1 MVHNGKQKQIM
12 RVVEKLATNRRFHEI
27 TLDEIAE
34 AAGVGKGTIYRY
46 FADKDDL
53 FFQVA
58 TSGFEELCELL
69 KRTAPCDTPFTEE
82 LLNACKQITRF
93 FAARKQ
99 LLQMMQTE
107 ANLAYWRKGKIRRRW
122 LDKRKMLVKVLA
134 DIFCDGIAEGMVRTD
149 ISAEVMATYL
159 LGLLRTRARDL
170 QDIPENMKN
179 CKLLV
184 DMFLNGVCTLN
195 DNVSTR
201 EMVVAKMVSNY

>member
-1 MVHNGKQKQIM
+1 MAHNNKQKQIM
-12 RVVEKLATNRRFHEI
+12 LVVEKLATNRRFHEI
-27 TLDEIAE
+27 TLDEVAD

-46 FADKDDL
+46 FVDKDDL

-69 KRTAPCDTPFTEE
+69 KRTVPYDSSFAKK
-82 LLNACKQITRF
+82 LLNACKQITKF

-107 ANLAYWRKGKIRRRW
+107 ANLAYWRKGEIQQRW
-122 LDKRKMLVKVLA
+122 LGRRKMLVTVLA
-134 DIFCDGIAEGMVRTD
+134 DIFCEGVAEGLVRSD
-149 ISAEVMATYL
+149 ISAEVLATLL

-170 QDIPENMKN
+170 QDVPENMKN

-184 DMFLNGVCTLN
+184 DIFMNGVC
-195 DNVSTR
+195 VSSDKLSAR
-201 EMVVAKMVSNY
+201 EMAVAEVDSNY

>member
-1 MVHNGKQKQIM
+1 MAHNGKQKQIM

-27 TLDEIAE
+27 TLDEVAE

-69 KRTAPCDTPFTEE
+69 KRTVPYDTSFTKK
-82 LLNACKQITRF
+82 LLNACKQITKF

-107 ANLAYWRKGKIRRRW
+107 ANLAYWRKGEIQQRW
-122 LDKRKMLVKVLA
+122 LGRRKMLVTVLA
-134 DIFCDGIAEGMVRTD
+134 DIFCEGVAEGLVRSD
-149 ISAEVMATYL
+149 ISAEVLATLL

-170 QDIPENMKN
+170 QDVPENMKN

-184 DMFLNGVCTLN
+184 DIFMNGVC
-195 DNVSTR
+195 VSFDKLSVQ
-201 EMVVAKMVSNY
+201 EIAMAEIDSNY

>member
-1 MVHNGKQKQIM
+1 MAHNNRQKQIM

-27 TLDEIAE
+27 TLDEVAE

-69 KRTAPCDTPFTEE
+69 KRTAPCDTSFTEE

-93 FAARKQ
+93 FTSRRQ

-107 ANLAYWRKGKIRRRW
+107 ANLAYWRKGKIRQRW
-122 LDKRKMLVKVLA
+122 LDKRKMLINALA
-134 DIFCDGIAEGMVRTD
+134 DIFYEGIAEGVVRAD

-159 LGLLRTRARDL
+159 LGLLRTRAREL
-170 QDIPENMKN
+170 QEVPENMKN

-184 DMFLNGVCTLN
+184 DMFLNGVHASS
-195 DNVSTR
+195 DEVSIQ
-201 EMVVAKMVSNY
+201 EMAVAKMESNF

>member
-1 MVHNGKQKQIM
+1 MAHNGKQKQIM

-27 TLDEIAE
+27 TLDEVAE

-69 KRTAPCDTPFTEE
+69 KRTTSFNTSFTEE

-93 FAARKQ
+93 FATRRQ

-107 ANLAYWRKGKIRRRW
+107 ANLAYCRKGKIRQCW
-122 LDKRKMLVKVLA
+122 LDKRKMLVNALA
-134 DIFCDGIAEGMVRTD
+134 EIFYNGIAEGMLRTD
-149 ISAEVMATYL
+149 VSAEVMATYL

-170 QDIPENMKN
+170 QDMPDNMKN

-184 DMFLNGVCTLN
+184 DMFLNGVHAPS
-195 DNVSTR
+195 DEVSMQEIALAR
-201 EMVVAKMVSNY
+201 M

>member
-1 MVHNGKQKQIM
+1 MAHNDKQKQIM

-27 TLDEIAE
+27 TLDEVAE

-46 FADKDDL
+46 FVDKDDL

-69 KRTAPCDTPFTEE
+69 KRTAPCDTSFTEE
-82 LLNACKQITRF
+82 LLNACKQITMF
-93 FAARKQ
+93 FAARRQ
-99 LLQMMQTE
+99 LLQIMQTE
-107 ANLAYWRKGKIRRRW
+107 ANLAFWRKGKNQQRW
-122 LDKRKMLVKVLA
+122 LDKRKMLVNALA

-149 ISAEVMATYL
+149 ISAEVMATFL
-159 LGLLRTRARDL
+159 LGLLRTLTRDL

-184 DMFLNGVCTLN
+184 DMFLNGVCMPY
-195 DNVSTR
+195 DNVSAR
-201 EMVVAKMVSNY
+201 EMAVAKIESNF

>member
-1 MVHNGKQKQIM
+1 MAHNDKQKQIM

-27 TLDEIAE
+27 TLDEVAE

-46 FADKDDL
+46 FTDKDEL

-69 KRTAPCDTPFTEE
+69 KRTIPCDTSFTEK
-82 LLNACKQITRF
+82 LLNACKQITNF
-93 FAARKQ
+93 FAARRQ

-107 ANLAYWRKGKIRRRW
+107 ANLAYWRKGKIRQRW
-122 LDKRKMLVKVLA
+122 LDKRKILVNALA
-134 DIFCDGIAEGMVRTD
+134 DIFCEGVAEGVVRSD
-149 ISAEVMATYL
+149 ISAEVMATFL

-170 QDIPENMKN
+170 QDVPENMKN

-184 DMFLNGVCTLN
+184 DMFLNGVCTSY
-195 DNVSTR
+195 DNVSVR
-201 EMVVAKMVSNY
+201 EMTVAKIGSDF

>member
-1 MVHNGKQKQIM
+1 MAHNNKQKQIM
-12 RVVEKLATNRRFHEI
+12 RVVEKLTTNRRFHEI
-27 TLDEIAE
+27 TLEEVAE

-69 KRTAPCDTPFTEE
+69 KRTVPRDSSFPEE
-82 LLNACKQITRF
+82 LLNACKQITKF
-93 FAARKQ
+93 FAARRQ

-107 ANLAYWRKGKIRRRW
+107 ANLAYRRKGKIRRRW
-122 LDKRKMLVKVLA
+122 LDRRKMLVNVLA
-134 DIFCDGIAEGMVRTD
+134 DIFYEGIAEGVVRAD

-159 LGLLRTRARDL
+159 LGLLRTRAREL
-170 QDIPENMKN
+170 QDVPENMKN

-184 DMFLNGVCTLN
+184 DMFLNGVCMSFN
-195 DNVSTR
+195 KASIQKMAAA
-201 EMVVAKMVSNY
+201 EMAFNL

>member
-1 MVHNGKQKQIM
+1 M

-27 TLDEIAE
+27 TLDEVAE

-69 KRTAPCDTPFTEE
+69 KRTVPYDTSFTKK
-82 LLNACKQITRF
+82 LLNACKQITKF

-107 ANLAYWRKGKIRRRW
+107 ANLAYWRKGKIRQRW
-122 LDKRKMLVKVLA
+122 LDKRKMLVNALV
-134 DIFCDGIAEGMVRTD
+134 DIFCNGIAEGTLRTD

-159 LGLLRTRARDL
+159 LGLLRTRARDF
-170 QDIPENMKN
+170 QEVPESMKS

-184 DMFLNGVCTLN
+184 DMFLNGVHTSSG
-195 DNVSTR
+195 NVS
-201 EMVVAKMVSNY
+201 A

>member
-1 MVHNGKQKQIM
+1 MAHNNKKKQIM

-27 TLDEIAE
+27 TLDEVAE

-58 TSGFEELCELL
+58 TSGFDELCELL
-69 KRTAPCDTPFTEE
+69 KRTIPCNTSFTER

-93 FAARKQ
+93 FAARRQ

-107 ANLAYWRKGKIRRRW
+107 ANLVYWRKGKNRQRW
-122 LDKRKMLVKVLA
+122 LGKRKMLVNALA
-134 DIFCDGIAEGMVRTD
+134 DIFCDGIAEGSLRTD

-170 QDIPENMKN
+170 QDVPENMKN
-179 CKLLV
+179 CELLV
-184 DMFLNGVCTLN
+184 NMFYPRG
-195 DNVSTR
+195 
-201 EMVVAKMVSNY
+201 

>member
-69 KRTAPCDTPFTEE
+69 KRTAPCDTSFTEE